1 MAMKKYKIMK
11 NQLSLSLFLL
21 VFTYS
26 FSQDCSSLRQ
36 PNETYGAG
44 EGKDVSWCNMQ
55 NPTAYTDC
63 MCEQEKSQ
71 KVTVVEQQKL
81 QQQASSKSIEASALY
96 QQASNLATQ
105 ANLDKDPSKLDEA
118 KALYQQAIAL
128 SNQAKDF
135 IEQAY
140 AGSDASYNR
149 LKNLYL
155 EQYNK
160 QIAWATTGIEGIPNQ
175 KERIKAETNQKQ
187 ITLTPKKAS
196 TSNNWNLSTETKAEN
211 SWASDQK
218 ENDKGSSELNKLEL
232 ETFRENFYEG
242 LRYAGT
248 NKIVVPADRYYSI
261 YLVGDYYAAKKLS
274 YKYLDDIRYEKRVA
288 VNPITL
294 AQVKSNFSSWVL
306 LNKNGDVMIS
316 EGFNSIDF
324 DKTNSKYTITRY
336 IDIEL
341 IRIECARQKDPR
353 NQSTYCYKMK
363 GRPVEFTLNTDLAI
377 IKKETKSITSIR

>member
-1 MAMKKYKIMK
+1 M
-11 NQLSLSLFLL
+11 NQLILIKIVLSLGFL
-21 VFTYS
+21 
-26 FSQDCSSLRQ
+26 FSSTVQAQDCSSLRQ

-44 EGKDVSWCNMQ
+44 EGKDASWCNMQ

-63 MCEQEKSQ
+63 MCEQEKAN
-71 KVTVVEQQKL
+71 KVSAIEQQNL
-81 QQQASSKSIEASALY
+81 QKQALSKSTEASALY
-96 QQASNLATQ
+96 QQAHNLATQ
-105 ANLDKDPSKLDEA
+105 ANLDKDPSKLDKA

-128 SNQAKDF
+128 SKQAKGF

-140 AGSDASYNR
+140 AGSDANYNR

-160 QIAWATTGIEGIPNQ
+160 QIEWATTGIESIAGQ
-175 KERIKAETNQKQ
+175 KDRIKAETNQKQ
-187 ITLTPKKAS
+187 ITLNPKNSS
-196 TSNNWNLSTETKAEN
+196 TSNNWNLSTENKAEN
-211 SWASDQK
+211 SWKSDQK
-218 ENDKGSSELNKLEL
+218 ENDKGSSGLNMLEL

-261 YLVGDYYAAKKLS
+261 YLVGNYYAAKKLS
-274 YKYLDDIRYEKRVA
+274 YKYLDDIRYERRVA

-336 IDIEL
+336 VDIEL

-353 NQSTYCYKMK
+353 NQSTHCYKMK
-363 GRPVEFTLNTDLAI
+363 GIPVEFTLNTDLSM
-377 IKKETKSITSIR
+377 IKKEEKSWEWIR

>member
-1 MAMKKYKIMK
+1 MDSNKRNTAF
-11 NQLSLSLFLL
+11 LLLFLAIQSI
-21 VFTYS
+21 S
-26 FSQDCSSLRQ
+26 FAQDCNSLRQ

-44 EGKDVSWCNMQ
+44 EGKDASWCNMQ

-63 MCEQEKSQ
+63 MCEQENAN
-71 KVTVVEQQKL
+71 KVSAIEQQNL
-81 QQQASSKSIEASALY
+81 QKQALSKSTEASALY
-96 QQASNLATQ
+96 QQAHNLATQ

-118 KALYQQAIAL
+118 KTLYQQAIAL
-128 SNQAKDF
+128 SNQAKGF

-140 AGSDASYNR
+140 AGADPSYNR

-160 QIAWATTGIEGIPNQ
+160 QIEWATTGIESIPNQ
-175 KERIKAETNQKQ
+175 KDRIKAETNQKQ
-187 ITLTPKKAS
+187 ITLNPKKPS
-196 TSNNWNLSTETKAEN
+196 TSNNWNLNAETKADN
-211 SWASDQK
+211 SWANDHT

-242 LRYAGT
+242 LRYTGT
-248 NKIVVPADRYYSI
+248 NKIVVPADKYYSI

-288 VNPITL
+288 VNPLTL

-306 LNKNGDVMIS
+306 INTNGDIVIS
-316 EGFNSIDF
+316 DGFDSIDF
-324 DKTNSKYTITRY
+324 DKTTSKYTITRY
-336 IDIEL
+336 ADIEL
-341 IRIECARQKDPR
+341 IRIECARQNDPR

-363 GRPVEFTLNTDLAI
+363 GRPVEFTLNNDLI
-377 IKKETKSITSIR
+377 MIKKEVKSWTSIR